1 MLNWRDPRNP
11 LAGGAERV
19 THAYLRGLVQRGHE
33 VTWFANAFDGGDP
46 TEVIDG
52 IDVIRGG
59 GKFTA
64 WMAAR
69 KWHATQKPFDL
80 VIDQHHGIPWY
91 APIWCTDK
99 CVAYIHE
106 VLGPIWKAFYPWPL
120 NRIGSWQERCTL
132 RQYRDVPF
140 WTASSHTRDLLHE
153 QGIDS
158 VTQIPYGVA
167 TRALETLPEK
177 ELDEPLQLITV
188 SRLAPNKQVD
198 HAIAALWSL
207 LGEHQVEAK
216 LKIVGQG
223 QEGPA
228 LHRLVAELKV
238 EAHVEFCGPLPEA
251 EKDAALRDAHF
262 LLHTSLREGWG
273 LNVIEANALGTP
285 AIVYPT
291 PGLVESTLHRQTGL
305 VADEESSVALAA
317 MIAGVQS
324 HNGAYQDWR
333 TAARDRAATFHWDQV
348 LPAACDQLEAWAK
361 GDELDWED
369 DVEEE
374 SKFDVANDE

>member
-1 MLNWRDPRNP
+1 MRFLMLNWRDPRNP

-33 VTWFANAFDGGDP
+33 VTWFANEFPGGDP
-46 TEVIDG
+46 KEVIDG

-69 KWHATQKPFDL
+69 KWHATQKSFDL

-153 QGIDS
+153 QGIE
-158 VTQIPYGVA
+158 I
-167 TRALETLPEK
+167 
-177 ELDEPLQLITV
+177 
-188 SRLAPNKQVD
+188 
-198 HAIAALWSL
+198 
-207 LGEHQVEAK
+207 
-216 LKIVGQG
+216 
-223 QEGPA
+223 
-228 LHRLVAELKV
+228 
-238 EAHVEFCGPLPEA
+238 
-251 EKDAALRDAHF
+251 
-262 LLHTSLREGWG
+262 
-273 LNVIEANALGTP
+273 
-285 AIVYPT
+285 
-291 PGLVESTLHRQTGL
+291 
-305 VADEESSVALAA
+305 
-317 MIAGVQS
+317 S
-324 HNGAYQDWR
+324 H
-333 TAARDRAATFHWDQV
+333 
-348 LPAACDQLEAWAK
+348 
-361 GDELDWED
+361 
-369 DVEEE
+369 
-374 SKFDVANDE
+374 